1 VEGRSDRGDD
11 GGPARQPIEAGCVH
25 NVEKHYFASH
35 QPSSLA
41 RARPVHHGDLGHAVD
56 IPFPAG
62 SGMRFEKQIHYD
74 GAKDSE
80 AVLEVVGNGPA
91 TAAPAEEK

>member
-1 VEGRSDRGDD
+1 
-11 GGPARQPIEAGCVH
+11 
-25 NVEKHYFASH
+25 
-35 QPSSLA
+35 
-41 RARPVHHGDLGHAVD
+41 VD

-80 AVLEVVGNGPA
+80 TVLEVVGNGPA